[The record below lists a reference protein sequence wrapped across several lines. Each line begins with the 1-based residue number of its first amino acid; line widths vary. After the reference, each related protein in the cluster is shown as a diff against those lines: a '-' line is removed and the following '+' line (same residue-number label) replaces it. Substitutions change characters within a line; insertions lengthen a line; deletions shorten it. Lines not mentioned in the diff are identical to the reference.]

1 MATSNYQKIKMLK
14 LMEML
19 RRDADEA
26 NPMTTEE
33 ICRRLIAMEI
43 SCDRRTVTKDIE
55 LLNQYGYEVQSRMV
69 GHKKGYFLSD
79 HTFSDSELRILV
91 DAVQAANFI
100 TEKKS
105 EELIEKLAFLGSS
118 HREERMRSSIVR
130 FNSRKHTNEQVYYAV
145 QNIETALLEK
155 KKVSFF
161 YYDLDENGERV
172 YRKDKARYVVDP
184 IALVMHEDLY
194 YLLAYS
200 TKYRNKTTYRI
211 DRMDIVEVED
221 AEVCQKAIDMR
232 ADVDVQVKRAFK
244 MFAGKTARVTLEF
257 DHQLIGCIY
266 DKFGEDTRITP
277 SPVRPDRF
285 RAAVSVDVS
294 PTFFGWIFQFMGAME
309 IIAPRTLRKEYATR
323 VVKLAHNEVEWM
335 RLDKNEDK
343 VAKPKRKKRKKTE

>member
-69 GHKKGYFLSD
+69 GHKKGYYFTD
-79 HTFSDSELRILV
+79 RKFSDSELRILV

-105 EELIEKLAFLGSS
+105 EELTEKIAILGGS
-118 HREERMRSSIVR
+118 HRAELLRNSMVR

-155 KKVSFF
+155 KRVSFF
-161 YYDLDENGERV
+161 YYDLNENGERM

-211 DRMDIVEVED
+211 DRMDIVEIE
-221 AEVCQKAIDMR
+221 ATEVCRKAIEMQG
-232 ADVDVQVKRAFK
+232 DVDAHVKQAFK
-244 MFAGKTARVTLEF
+244 MFAGTTTGVTLEF
-257 DHQLIGCIY
+257 DRSLIGCIH

-277 SPVRPDRF
+277 SPVKPDRF
-285 RAAVSVDVS
+285 RAAVRVDVS
-294 PTFFGWIFQFMGAME
+294 PTFFGWIFQFMGDME
-309 IIAPRTLRKEYATR
+309 IIAPRSLRKKYAER
-323 VVKLAHNEVEWM
+323 VISSAHNEVEWM

-343 VAKPKRKKRKKTE
+343 TTKPKRRKREKTE